1 MSVAIEL
8 TDSNLDESVQQAA
21 GCLADG
27 GVVRL
32 CLQEGWWGA
41 ALAPHPRAGERF
53 LSLNETSPAAL
64 MLPDAQAARDFVP
77 SPSRVLERLMRG
89 GSGPLLVALDRQDV
103 DSSLLEMLPEATRQL
118 VSRGQHVA
126 LAPPSGPVMR
136 EVLRRAAGPLLV
148 CSSQGGTNGTGY
160 DMLITEAGTSPTSPT
175 EIHVSGDRWDVVTT
189 GNITAADVERMMAKR
204 ILFVCTGN
212 TCRSPMAEGM
222 FRALL
227 AERLECEA
235 GELLDRGYDVA
246 SAGLAAMSGAPA
258 APESVQ
264 LCAERGV
271 DLRSHSSQPL
281 TESLLVQADRLYTM
295 TAGHREAILS
305 RYPELSDRVEVLS
318 RSGRDVTDPIGCGP
332 SAYEQS
338 FTEITENLR
347 VLVDELT
354 RTGRGETREDAES

>member
-8 TDSNLDESVQQAA
+8 TESNLDQVAQQAA
-21 GCLADG
+21 GCLAEG
-27 GVVRL
+27 GLVRL
-32 CLQEGWWGA
+32 CLQEGWWAA

-64 MLPDAQAARDFVP
+64 MLLDAQAAHDFVP
-77 SPSRVLERLMRG
+77 APSRVLERLMRG
-89 GSGPLLVALDRQDV
+89 GSGPILVAIDRQEV
-103 DSSLLEMLPEATRQL
+103 DQSLLEMLPEATRQL
-118 VSRGQHVA
+118 VGREERVN
-126 LAPPSGPVMR
+126 LAPPSGPATR
-136 EVLRRAAGPLLV
+136 EILRRVPGPLLV
-148 CSSQGGTNGTGY
+148 CSSHSGTNGARY
-160 DMLITEAGTSPTSPT
+160 DMLITQTGTSPPSPT
-175 EIHVSGDRWDVVTT
+175 EIHVSGDRWEIVTT
-189 GNITAADVERMMAKR
+189 GALASTDVKHMMAQR

-212 TCRSPMAEGM
+212 TCRSPIAEAM

-227 AERLECEA
+227 AERLACEA

-258 APESVQ
+258 SPESVQ

-271 DLRSHSSQPL
+271 DLRAHASQPL
-281 TESLLVQADRLYTM
+281 TEALLVQADRLYTM
-295 TAGHREAILS
+295 TAGHREAILA

-318 RSGRDVTDPIGCGP
+318 RNGDDVTDPIGCGR

-354 RTGRGETREDAES
+354 RHDRSDPHSDAES

>member
-8 TDSNLDESVQQAA
+8 TDSNLDQTVKQTV
-21 GCLADG
+21 GCLAEG
-27 GVVRL
+27 GIVRL
-32 CLQEGWWGA
+32 CLQEGWWGV
-41 ALAPHPRAGERF
+41 ALAPHARAGERF

-64 MLPDAQAARDFVP
+64 MLLDAQAARDFVP
-77 SPSRVLERLMRG
+77 QPSRVLERLMRG
-89 GSGPLLVALDRQDV
+89 GSGPMLLVLDRQQV
-103 DSSLLEMLPEATRQL
+103 DASLLEMLPEATRQL
-118 VSRGQHVA
+118 VERGQRVH
-126 LAPPSGPVMR
+126 LAPPSGPVTR
-136 EVLRRAAGPLLV
+136 EILRRVAGPLLV
-148 CSSQGGTNGTGY
+148 CSSQSGTNGDRY
-160 DMLITEAGTSPTSPT
+160 DMLITEAGPSPDSPT
-175 EIHVSGDRWDVVTT
+175 EISVSGDRWDVATPGGMTVTD
-189 GNITAADVERMMAKR
+189 IQRMMAQR

-222 FRALL
+222 LRALL

-235 GELLDRGYDVA
+235 GELRDRGYDIA

-271 DLRSHSSQPL
+271 DLRSHTSQPL
-281 TESLLVQADRLYTM
+281 TEALLVQTDRLYTM

-305 RYPELSDRVEVLS
+305 RYPELSDRIEVLS
-318 RSGRDVTDPIGCGP
+318 RSGEDVTDPIGCGR

-354 RTGRGETREDAES
+354 RSDRGEAHEHAES